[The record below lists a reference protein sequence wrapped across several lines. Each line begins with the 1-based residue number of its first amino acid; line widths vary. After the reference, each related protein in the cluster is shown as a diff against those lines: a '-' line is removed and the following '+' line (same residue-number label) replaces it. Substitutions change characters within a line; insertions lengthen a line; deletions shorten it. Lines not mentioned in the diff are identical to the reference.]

1 MFSLPNLIT
10 ALNLFLGCMACIEL
24 VEGHYEPALI
34 LLAGCLLADFL
45 DGFVARMMGSD
56 SLLGVQLDSLADVV
70 SFGLAPGLMIFKLME
85 SNGTGMYGDTILP
98 YFGLI
103 LPVFAAFRLARFN
116 IETTGI
122 PTHFTGLPV
131 PATALFFMGY
141 LGGRNFLPE
150 WMLEDF
156 FLIACSIIFSLLM
169 ISRLP
174 IIKVIPG
181 KSWMYKYYPMVIAY
195 LICILS
201 YFAIGMLS
209 LSLLIISHVIISLF
223 LLRNKNQNTSSL

>member
-45 DGFVARMMGSD
+45 DGFVARMMASD

-85 SNGTGMYGDTILP
+85 SNGTGMYADAILP

-116 IETTGI
+116 IETTGV

-131 PATALFFMGY
+131 PAMALFFMGY

-156 FLIACSIIFSLLM
+156 FLIACSIIFSLLDDQQT
-169 ISRLP
+169 SYHKGDPRKKLD
-174 IIKVIPG
+174 VQ
-181 KSWMYKYYPMVIAY
+181 
-195 LICILS
+195 ILS
-201 YFAIGMLS
+201 DGHRLFDLHPLLFCDRHALS
-209 LSLLIISHVIISLF
+209 VFVDHFSCYY
-223 LLRNKNQNTSSL
+223 